1 MYVLLPPC
9 IILCCKLLYLENET
23 FYSKVFFLRNDN
35 KKKKASYKNVAILFV
50 QEHSYTTFFCKFFFH
65 AKKHAGNLLM

>member
-1 MYVLLPPC
+1 M
-9 IILCCKLLYLENET
+9 T
-23 FYSKVFFLRNDN
+23 T
-35 KKKKASYKNVAILFV
+35 KKASYKNVAILFV